1 MQYGV
6 VIGRSHFP
14 VKLVLLPFPVFRNPG
29 QELSG
34 FWRGRTPDADPPMI
48 NGHGIAISLFF

>member
-34 FWRGRTPDADPPMI
+34 FWWGRTPGADPR
-48 NGHGIAISLFF
+48 